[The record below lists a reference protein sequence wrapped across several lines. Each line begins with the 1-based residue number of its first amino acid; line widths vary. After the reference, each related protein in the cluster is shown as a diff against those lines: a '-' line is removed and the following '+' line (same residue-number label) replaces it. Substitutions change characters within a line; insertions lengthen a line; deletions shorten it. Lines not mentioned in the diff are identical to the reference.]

1 VNRLRAALV
10 AVTWLFVACAGGP
23 QVHDALL
30 EIQRNVWSANVA
42 VLGQVQYFGLDI
54 LPRNGLSVVIDKV
67 EVLGLPSSVKTVG
80 VWGEDLSIS
89 PGLIGGL
96 SEKELTPEERGALV
110 PLDQVILRAPRPG
123 PRELHAS
130 CRIAAHCPWGFRDRG
145 RESALHH
152 CFWRGRLGRSG
163 VGPNIQDQSDGGVAR
178 SRRSLARWHFAL
190 ADRSIS
196 RRSSTSLPIN
206 KTGRRFGRPACEC
219 LVRWSDVRPESG
231 MYDTLWT
238 CFWPTF

>member
-1 VNRLRAALV
+1 MNRLRAALV

-30 EIQRNVWSANVA
+30 EIPRNVWSANVA

-80 VWGEDLSIS
+80 VWGKDLSIS

-110 PLDQVILRAPRPG
+110 PLDQVILRAPRP
-123 PRELHAS
+123 
-130 CRIAAHCPWGFRDRG
+130 D
-145 RESALHH
+145 RESFTLVVALRPTAPGVFETEGVRVHYTIVS
-152 CFWRGRLGRSG
+152 GGAGSG
-163 VGPNIQDQSDGGVAR
+163 VQE
-178 SRRSLARWHFAL
+178 LAQIYRIKVMA
-190 ADRSIS
+190 
-196 RRSSTSLPIN
+196 
-206 KTGRRFGRPACEC
+206 E
-219 LVRWSDVRPESG
+219 
-231 MYDTLWT
+231 
-238 CFWPTF
+238 